1 MSTVTRGLAMKSD
14 EDQIREL
21 VTTWMSAS
29 RAGDVETVLSLM
41 ADDAVFLAAGRPPMS
56 KEEFARAARAQAGA
70 TAPRIDGTS
79 EIQELEVS
87 GDRAFMWTRL
97 RVVAAPADGSPP
109 IERAG
114 HTLTI
119 LKKENGRWLLARDA
133 NLLAPVPQSAS

>member
-1 MSTVTRGLAMKSD
+1 MSTVTRDLAMKSD

-21 VTTWMSAS
+21 VTTWMAAT

-41 ADDAVFLAAGRPPMS
+41 ADDAVFLVAGRPPMG
-56 KEEFARAARAQAGA
+56 KEEFARAAQAQAGA
-70 TAPRIDGTS
+70 AAPRIDGTS

-97 RVVAAPADGSPP
+97 SVVATPADGSPP

-133 NLLAPVPQSAS
+133 NLLAPVPPPAS